1 MTAQPLQR
9 RRRVLVAGT
18 VAALLVAMGAL
29 LVRVGA
35 PEASQRDEQP
45 ARETTAGSSTRGRQ
59 DTETPASSG
68 RDEGGAVTAALAY
81 TAAPQRWLYLTD
93 EQIAA
98 AVEEIATPEA
108 AGSLV
113 AETVEEI
120 SVARE
125 ELAQTSGRVWWLVH
139 PLAWRVESH
148 SPDDATVAVWTV
160 TVLSAA
166 RVALPQTE
174 WLTVTVDLTWVDGN
188 WRVDAMRDRPGP
200 TPMTGPQ
207 DEPWNAQPFDE
218 ALEGFTRIDTEP
230 VR

>member
-1 MTAQPLQR
+1 MTAQPEQR
-9 RRRVLVAGT
+9 RRRAVVAGA
-18 VAALLVAMGAL
+18 VAALLVAVGAL
-29 LVRVGA
+29 LVRVGGTE
-35 PEASQRDEQP
+35 PHQDEP
-45 ARETTAGSSTRGRQ
+45 PVRETPTSGPAGGRQ
-59 DTETPASSG
+59 GTEMAAESG
-68 RDEGGAVTAALAY
+68 RDEAGAVAAAVAY

-93 EQIAA
+93 DEIAA
-98 AVEEIATPEA
+98 AVEEVATPEA
-108 AGSLV
+108 AGPLV

-166 RVALPQTE
+166 GVALPQTE

-188 WRVDAMRDRPGP
+188 WRVDAVRDRPGP

-207 DEPWNAQPFDE
+207 DEPWDAQPFDD
-218 ALEGFTRIDTEP
+218 ALEGFTRMDTEL